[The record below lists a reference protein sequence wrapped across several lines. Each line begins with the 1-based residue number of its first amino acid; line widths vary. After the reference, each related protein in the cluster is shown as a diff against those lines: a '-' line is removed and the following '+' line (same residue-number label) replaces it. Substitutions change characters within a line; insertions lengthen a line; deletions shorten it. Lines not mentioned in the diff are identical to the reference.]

1 MQIFWVSGAVGKIHS
16 FNLSFK
22 SVVLGFTLLTLL
34 LLTTGSVL
42 QFLGFRMALEYDPQ
56 IARQLGNLHTAV
68 EIENLNAVYRA
79 RLADLEREQRTIM
92 GKVKELEA
100 SNTRLNETLVPKTVV
115 TIRQKTGAQGGVYQ
129 ESWDQN
135 RPAQG
140 SILEAMKQLHHKMQA
155 QTSYLSSEIFY
166 WQAAAERLEALPLS
180 LPVALSHTIV
190 SSGFGERID
199 PVTKH
204 KAFHAGI
211 DFEVPPQTPVVAA
224 GSGTVIFA
232 GWDAQYGNS
241 IVIRHRDGYASRYA
255 HASELLVSEGA
266 SVFKGQQIAKSG
278 NTGRSTGPHL
288 HFEVLKNNQAVA
300 PMGYL
305 VAMASR

>member
-68 EIENLNAVYRA
+68 EIENLNAVYRT
-79 RLADLEREQRTIM
+79 RLTELEREQRTIM
-92 GKVKELEA
+92 GKVKELEV
-100 SNTRLNETLVPKTVV
+100 SNTRLTETLVPKTVV
-115 TIRQKTGAQGGVYQ
+115 TIRQRIGAQGGLY
-129 ESWDQN
+129 ETRWDQSHSG
-135 RPAQG
+135 QG
-140 SILEAMKQLHHKMQA
+140 SILEAMRQLHHKMQS
-155 QTSYLSSEIFY
+155 QTSYLSAELFY

-190 SSGFGERID
+190 SSGFGERVD

-204 KAFHAGI
+204 RAFHAGI
-211 DFEVPPQTPVVAA
+211 DFEVPPQTPIVAA
-224 GSGTVIFA
+224 GSGTVTFA

-241 IVIRHRDGYASRYA
+241 IVIRHREGYASRYA
-255 HASELLVSEGA
+255 HASELLVLEGA
-266 SVFKGQQIAKSG
+266 SVFKGQQIARSG